1 MSAPE
6 SVRAGRPLSA
16 ARAAAPDGGAYGT
29 IVVVGGGCYGGYY
42 LRQLERARA
51 HGALAWERLLVVDR
65 TPGCQ
70 AARDG
75 LVSLDP
81 GADPR
86 LVVAD
91 WGDFFADWLGERAA
105 RPGVARDAIVPSPLM
120 PHLMFDWLLARA
132 RARWPGRTIERRPL
146 PAPPD
151 TPWERAAPDGTHY
164 ASFATWM
171 CPVNCVEPARCPHT
185 RGPRDWSMPAALAA
199 WVERQR
205 AGGRAVAGPA
215 VLHCAH
221 RAFGVGMFD
230 VREVLDA
237 DALVARAGTAG
248 RAEVLVGT
256 VSHCHGALAL
266 LAIGEAAGR

>member
-1 MSAPE
+1 MSAPD
-6 SVRAGRPLSA
+6 AGA
-16 ARAAAPDGGAYGT
+16 ARATRWLPKAPLRYGT
-29 IVVVGGGCYGGYY
+29 IVVVGGGCYGSYY
-42 LRQLERARA
+42 LRQLARARA
-51 HGALAWERLLVVDR
+51 RGALEWERLLVVDR
-65 TPGCQ
+65 APDCQ
-70 AARDG
+70 AARNGLASPDG
-75 LVSLDP
+75 ASD
-81 GADPR
+81 GPR
-86 LVVAD
+86 LVVAAWD
-91 WGDFFADWLGERAA
+91 DFFAAWLGEGAA
-105 RPGVARDAIVPSPLM
+105 RAGGALDAIVPSPLM

-132 RARWPGRTIERRPL
+132 RERWPGRVVERRPL
-146 PAPPD
+146 PVPPD

-171 CPVNCVEPARCPHT
+171 CPINCVEPAVCPHT
-185 RGPRDWSMPAALAA
+185 RGPRDWSMPRALAA

-205 AGGRAVAGPA
+205 AAGRALAGPA
-215 VLHCAH
+215 VFHCAH

-248 RAEVLVGT
+248 AAEVLVGT